1 MSGKPVRRDEHHLEV
16 DPMRAIKILAVS
28 ATITA
33 SLVVGVAG
41 TSSAAPSPTR
51 HPSTVWCC

>member
-1 MSGKPVRRDEHHLEV
+1 
-16 DPMRAIKILAVS
+16 MRAIKILTVS
-28 ATITA
+28 LTIAA

-41 TSSAAPSPTR
+41 SSSAATPPR